1 MAPPHR
7 RQTLQ
12 GVTTTVKSA
21 GPDVRYVA
29 LGALGAAGGRLA
41 RLARGAFAVTD
52 AVARPVAGAAF
63 GLLPGVVQDT
73 AVQRV
78 AELDAAGR
86 TIAGAG
92 IDAGAR
98 LADAV
103 ADRVAT
109 EPRVIRAIG
118 DVVGEVQGRM
128 LDSILP
134 DVLDRLA
141 ADPDQVRAIVRGQ
154 SRGMVDEAT
163 HVARSRA
170 VAGDEI
176 VDRLAARILRRQ
188 PSRRVIPEQPA
199 RGEIAP
205 ADGPPPAP

>member
-1 MAPPHR
+1 M
-7 RQTLQ
+7 
-12 GVTTTVKSA
+12 
-21 GPDVRYVA
+21 A
-29 LGALGAAGGRLA
+29 LGAIGAVGGRVGAA
-41 RLARGAFAVTD
+41 ARGAVVVTD

-63 GLLPGVVQDT
+63 GLLPGSVQDM
-73 AVQRV
+73 AVQRA
-78 AELDAAGR
+78 AELEAAGR
-86 TIAGAG
+86 SIAQAG

-103 ADRVAT
+103 TDRVAT
-109 EPRVIRAIG
+109 EPLVIR
-118 DVVGEVQGRM
+118 VVGGVVDGVQGQL

-141 ADPDQVRAIVRGQ
+141 AEPDQVREIVRGQ

-188 PSRRVIPEQPA
+188 PSRRVIPERPA
-199 RGEIAP
+199 RAEIAP

>member
-1 MAPPHR
+1 MAPQR
-7 RQTLQ
+7 RRHTLE
-12 GVTTTVKSA
+12 GVTTTVSST

-29 LGALGAAGGRLA
+29 LGALGAVGGRVA
-41 RLARGAFAVTD
+41 RRARGAVVVTD

-63 GLLPGVVQDT
+63 GLLPGSVQDM
-73 AVQRV
+73 AVQRAAV
-78 AELDAAGR
+78 LEAAGR
-86 TIAGAG
+86 SIACAG

-103 ADRVAT
+103 TDRVAT
-109 EPRVIRAIG
+109 DPLVIRA
-118 DVVGEVQGRM
+118 VGEIVDGVQGQL

-141 ADPDQVRAIVRGQ
+141 AEPDQVRAIVRGQ
-154 SRGMVDEAT
+154 SRGMIDEAT
-163 HVARSRA
+163 HEARSRA